1 MAYLS
6 LISDF
11 IRPIM
16 IVMSATIHALPAVVD
31 EILSE
36 IRSLYREQFD
46 RSWFTSTLGDIRM
59 EASGL
64 QDIRHALNLT
74 SPTVWDLPVLH
85 RGLSALKQYVRLV
98 RRNILPEAGR
108 YAGFS
113 PLASG
118 FKQGSYEQ
126 LNRRLAIY
134 TLPLNLNRLSGLV
147 DKLEEHLPPIPKAM
161 PSLRSAPI
169 GVFPR

>member
-1 MAYLS
+1 M
-6 LISDF
+6 
-11 IRPIM
+11 
-16 IVMSATIHALPAVVD
+16 MSTTIHALPAVVD

-36 IRSLYREQFD
+36 IRELYREQFD
-46 RSWFTSTLGDIRM
+46 RSWFTTTLGDVRM
-59 EASGL
+59 EASEL

-98 RRNILPEAGR
+98 RRNILPDAGR
-108 YAGFS
+108 YAGVS
-113 PLASG
+113 PLAASG

-126 LNRRLAIY
+126 LYRRLAVY
-134 TLPLNLNRLSGLV
+134 TLPLNLNRLSALV

-161 PSLRSAPI
+161 PSLRSVPLRGAYS
-169 GVFPR
+169 R